1 MTFVSYAQNFED
13 IILRRALRD
22 VSIGFYIDVGAS
34 DPDVH
39 SVTKAFYLGGWRGIN
54 IDPVLES
61 FNRLQAERGEDINLR
76 LAAGAAPGLTT
87 LYEIPDTGLST
98 IDRSI
103 AERHRESGHTVVTS
117 NITIRTL
124 SSVCAEHVKGEIH
137 FLKIDV
143 EGAERDVLLGLDL
156 KRWRPWIIVIE
167 AMVPMAQ
174 QPNHHAWEPLVVC
187 CRYRFA
193 YAGGLNRYY
202 IAEEHA
208 DLSASFEYP
217 PNVFDDFVS
226 IAQQDAL
233 QHAQAADQRAQQA
246 DQQAQ
251 AADQR
256 AQAADQQAQ
265 AANRRAQVAD
275 ATAADLAG
283 RNGALREQ
291 LVAEIAAGESAAARL
306 QEREA
311 LLDLVYRSRSWRITA
326 PLRTLAG
333 TLRRRTASSRADAA
347 AAAPTVPTVPTVPTM
362 FIECTHTYHSD
373 LNTGIQRVVRNV
385 LRHAG
390 DVAAGYGYE
399 VVPVVLDG
407 DRLVG
412 ADLATVLRDKTA
424 AAEDAPDGSAA
435 TTQHNPT
442 PRFRRVV
449 VNTARPVWRFGL
461 RSVVALL
468 PSARVRRF
476 VYAPPHQR
484 GLSRSFLLMLRC
496 VGWRSTRLN
505 PPVPATTGLVY
516 LDQRMNC
523 AGDIL
528 LLLDSSWATPIWPA
542 VRRFKARGGHVAAVI
557 YDLIPVNH
565 PYTCVPELV
574 DAFAAWLDEHMAL
587 TDAFI
592 GISRSTSRE
601 VADYFAAVA
610 PDLPAAPIT
619 HFHLG
624 SELDLITTGKDVR
637 PQVREIFAAPRHI
650 FLMVGSIEPRKNHP
664 FILDAFDRFWQQGGD
679 AVLVMIGRHGWKTD
693 SFLARVAGH
702 AEYGRRLHL
711 LRDATDTELDHGYR
725 NASALVIASTT
736 EGFGLPVVEAFQRG
750 LPVLCSDIPV
760 FREIADG
767 RARFFPID
775 NPDHLADALREF
787 CASLDPRDRWRR
799 TPRPWL
805 TWRESTEQLVS
816 ALMKALAEI
825 QTDGRAGGLRRPRAI
840 GSAPPAAHRT
850 AECAA
855 SRAEPRVALPVP
867 SGASDAG

>member
-1 MTFVSYAQNFED
+1 M
-13 IILRRALRD
+13 
-22 VSIGFYIDVGAS
+22 
-34 DPDVH
+34 
-39 SVTKAFYLGGWRGIN
+39 
-54 IDPVLES
+54 
-61 FNRLQAERGEDINLR
+61 
-76 LAAGAAPGLTT
+76 
-87 LYEIPDTGLST
+87 
-98 IDRSI
+98 
-103 AERHRESGHTVVTS
+103 
-117 NITIRTL
+117 
-124 SSVCAEHVKGEIH
+124 
-137 FLKIDV
+137 
-143 EGAERDVLLGLDL
+143 
-156 KRWRPWIIVIE
+156 IE
-167 AMVPMAQ
+167 AMAPMAQ
-174 QPNHHAWEPLVVC
+174 QPSHHEWEPLVLS
-187 CRYRFA
+187 CRYRVV
-193 YAGGLNRYY
+193 YSDGLNRYY
-202 IAEEHA
+202 LAEEHA
-208 DLSASFEYP
+208 DLSAAFEYP
-217 PNVFDDFVS
+217 PNVFDDFVPIAHQES
-226 IAQQDAL
+226 LQRAQAADQHAQQADRRAQAAN

-246 DQQAQ
+246 DQRAQ

-265 AANRRAQVAD
+265 AADQQAQAADQRAQVAD
-275 ATAADLAG
+275 TTAADLAG
-283 RNGALREQ
+283 RIGALRQQ
-291 LVAEIAAGESAAARL
+291 LVAEITAGESAAARL

-311 LLDLVYRSRSWRITA
+311 LLDLVYRSRSWRITT

-333 TLRRRTASSRADAA
+333 ALRRRTAPSRADAP
-347 AAAPTVPTVPTVPTM
+347 AAAPTVPTI

-435 TTQHNPT
+435 TTQHDPT
-442 PRFRRVV
+442 ARFRRVI

-461 RSVVALL
+461 RSVAALL

-484 GLSRSFLLMLRC
+484 GLSRSLLLMLRC

-505 PPVPATTGLVY
+505 PPALAATGPVC
-516 LDQRMNC
+516 LDQRTSC

-542 VRRFKARGGHVAAVI
+542 VRRFKQRGGRVAAVI

-610 PDLPAAPIT
+610 PDHPAAPIT

-637 PQVREIFAAPRHI
+637 PQVREIFAAPRHV
-650 FLMVGSIEPRKNHP
+650 FLMVGSIEPRKNHL
-664 FILDAFDRFWQQGGD
+664 FVLDAFDRFWQQGGD

-725 NASALVIASTT
+725 NASALVIASET

-767 RARFFPID
+767 RARFFSID
-775 NPDHLADALREF
+775 NPDRLADALREF
-787 CASLDPRDRWRR
+787 CASLDPRDRWLR

-816 ALMKALAEI
+816 GLTKALAEI
-825 QTDGRAGGLRRPRAI
+825 RTDARAGAVVRRRGIGAVPVEARRA
-840 GSAPPAAHRT
+840 AK
-850 AECAA
+850 CAA
-855 SRAEPRVALPVP
+855 SRAEPRMALPVP